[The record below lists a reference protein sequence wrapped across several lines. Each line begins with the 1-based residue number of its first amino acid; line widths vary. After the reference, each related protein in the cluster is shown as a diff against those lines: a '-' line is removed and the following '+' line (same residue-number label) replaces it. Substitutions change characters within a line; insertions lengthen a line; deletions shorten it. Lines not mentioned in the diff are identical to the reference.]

1 MIWYLLLAAII
12 LIVGITLLLRGSSL
26 SHLDSEPLTPA
37 DHTPSPAQREAL
49 RMIRE
54 MNRAGKGLRGRERLN
69 AMRAFMDSM
78 SDGLELR
85 SEFRATQGPA
95 PRGEWVIAPNAD
107 PSRRIL
113 YIHGGAWMAG
123 SPKSH
128 RAITDRLSQLAN
140 ACVFAVDY
148 RLIPENRYREG
159 LRDCQTAYQWL
170 VDNGP
175 DGPKAAAFLAVA
187 GDSAGGNHTL
197 SLIGWVKDQDL
208 RQPDAAVALSPAT
221 DLTFTAPSLRNNVK
235 TDPLLG
241 PAFRPLTR
249 LPLPLLWWGTFL
261 LFRVSPSNALLS
273 PLRADLSGLPP
284 TLIHVSDSEM
294 LVDDARRYANKARA
308 AGSPVEL
315 KIWPGMFHV
324 WHIFTPWLPEAEEAL
339 EDIGN
344 FLNSPNRVEAQ

>member
-1 MIWYLLLAAII
+1 MIWFLTALIIAII
-12 LIVGITLLLRGSSL
+12 GITLLLRGKSL
-26 SHLDSEPLTPA
+26 AYLDSDPLTPA
-37 DHTPSPAQREAL
+37 EHNPSPAHREAL

-78 SDGLELR
+78 SDGLALV
-85 SEFRATQGPA
+85 SEFRPAQPETA
-95 PRGEWVIAPNAD
+95 PRGEWVIAPNAR

-123 SPKSH
+123 SPRSH

-148 RLIPENRYREG
+148 RLMPEHRYRDG
-159 LRDCQTAYQWL
+159 LRDCQSAYQWL
-170 VDNGP
+170 LGNGP
-175 DGPKAAAFLAVA
+175 DGPATAEFMAVA

-197 SLIGWVKDQDL
+197 SLIAWIKEQHL
-208 RQPDAAVALSPAT
+208 QQPDAAVALSPST

-261 LFRVSPSNALLS
+261 FFRMSPSNPLLS

-294 LVDDARRYANKARA
+294 LVDDARRYTHKARA

-315 KIWPGMFHV
+315 RIWPGMFHV
-324 WHIFTPWLPEAEEAL
+324 WHIFTPWLPEADEAL
-339 EDIGN
+339 EDIGE
-344 FLNSPNRVEAQ
+344 FLNRHDRQEAQ

>member
-1 MIWYLLLAAII
+1 MIWYLLLAVIA
-12 LIVGITLLLRGSSL
+12 LLVGVTLFLRGSNL

-37 DHTPSPAQREAL
+37 KHTPSPAQREAL

-54 MNRAGKGLRGRERLN
+54 MNRAGKGLRGMKRLD

-78 SDGLELR
+78 SDGLELE
-85 SEFRATQGPA
+85 SEFRATYGSA
-95 PRGEWVIAPNAD
+95 PRGEWVLAPNAN
-107 PSRRIL
+107 PARRIL

-123 SPKSH
+123 SPRSH
-128 RAITDRLSQLAN
+128 RAITDRLSHLAN

-148 RLIPENRYREG
+148 RLMPENRYRDG
-159 LRDCQTAYQWL
+159 LRDCQAAYKWL
-170 VDNGP
+170 LDNGP
-175 DGPKAAAFLAVA
+175 DGPATAEFMAVA

-197 SLIGWVKDQDL
+197 SLIGWVKEHDL
-208 RQPDAAVALSPAT
+208 QQPDAAVALSPAT
-221 DLTFTAPSLRNNVK
+221 DLTFTAPSLRNNVQ

-241 PAFRPLTR
+241 PPFRPLTR

-261 LFRVSPSNALLS
+261 LFRVSPSNPLLS

-294 LVDDARRYANKARA
+294 LVDDARRYTNKARA

-315 KIWPGMFHV
+315 RIWPGMFHV
-324 WHIFTPWLPEAEEAL
+324 WHIFTPWLPEADEAL
-339 EDIGN
+339 EDIGD
-344 FLNSPNRVEAQ
+344 FLNRPNRLEAQ